1 MGDDFEN
8 WLSERKKEAP
18 VDNGELSI
26 GTIVGDYRIVA
37 LLGRGGFAEV
47 YRAVSSNNEHVAI
60 KILHRQDAQSRLRF
74 EREAKILSQ
83 IHHANTPRLITF
95 GILGSRPYL
104 VMELLRADELPHTG
118 RAVGRLI
125 RKVCAAVTALHKM
138 GYVHRDIKPANI
150 LWRGNEPVLID
161 YGLACPFSDG
171 IVPPSTLS
179 IVDGHRIVVGTAGYA
194 APEQFA
200 GGKIDASTDIH
211 AIGMLANSCFEG
223 RPPWRWRKIIDRA
236 TNSRSNARYKTAK
249 KLARA
254 VSRRYIPILGWSVVG
269 IALLCLLLLL
279 CGAAAYAF
287 FAINFMAG
295 FSWID
300 LSESRESER
309 IKRKAL
315 YLPEQI
321 SMTDIDMLTSYDCCE
336 VLQRHPE
343 LIDKIGVER
352 LCHTF
357 SDRGREFGRLIKG
370 NPGLEKQIDLSRLPF
385 NAYEFVRFLLECPHL
400 VDRVDKKLLSQ
411 NWDWLLPVHPEWR
424 DKCDFS
430 KLNSYEWG
438 VLLAKTDCFD
448 NECDFAKLN
457 GSAWAEILQH
467 TDRLDS
473 KCDFTKL
480 KVDDWVKVLEKTRRF
495 DGRLDASGFKGKDWV
510 KVLETRPDLISVC
523 SNVFTGADVAI
534 VLKEFP
540 WMTNKC
546 DLSSLTPRDWGEV
559 LKDNP
564 QFLPLWNRQGYK
576 SSDWHSFAKGY
587 FEFDDDAELTL
598 YKVKALWLNEEDQ
611 KSIDKYI
618 IYFDEQEINDIRFQ
632 QAMKRAKK
640 GDCDAINLIGVW
652 FQGFGDDAPVERNDK
667 LAVMWYMKGVSANNP
682 ESMALLGDCYRNG
695 IGLET
700 NLVRAVE
707 LYKMSAERNCALGT
721 FLLGE
726 CYLLGVGTSANAS
739 EAVRLFRA
747 AKETVEWNDYKLQK
761 KIYYRL
767 GGCYED
773 GIGVPVDLCQAREW
787 YSEAARKG
795 CEQSR
800 VKVESMDSKLNASS
814 GVKR

>member
-1 MGDDFEN
+1 MISDFEN
-8 WLSERKKEAP
+8 WLSKREKESP

-60 KILHRQDAQSRLRF
+60 KILHRQDEQSRLRF

-118 RAVGRLI
+118 RAVARII

-236 TNSRSNARYKTAK
+236 TNSRNNARYKTAK

-295 FSWID
+295 FSWRD
-300 LSESRESER
+300 LSEIKESER

-315 YLPEQI
+315 YLPEHV
-321 SMTDIDMLTSYDCCE
+321 SMTDVDMLTSSECFE

-343 LIDKIGVER
+343 LIDKIGIEK
-352 LCHTF
+352 LCSGF
-357 SDRGREFGRLIKG
+357 DWGRPLGRLMRG
-370 NPGLEKQIDLSRLPF
+370 VPWLEEKIDVSKLQFDDNNL
-385 NAYEFVRFLLECPHL
+385 VGFLEECPHL
-400 VDRVDKKLLSQ
+400 IDRVDKKCSP
-411 NWDWLLPVHPEWR
+411 WCWSHLLPIHPEWR
-424 DKCDFS
+424 DRCDIGKFD
-430 KLNSYEWG
+430 SYHWG
-438 VLLAKTDCFD
+438 VLLAKTDRFD

-457 GSAWAEILQH
+457 GRAWREILTR
-467 TDRLDS
+467 TDRLAS

-480 KVDDWVKVLEKTRRF
+480 KSDDWVEILVATSRF
-495 DGRLDASGFKGKDWV
+495 DDQFDASGFKGEDWV
-510 KVLETRPDLISVC
+510 RVLRVRPDLISAC
-523 SNVFTGADVAI
+523 RNVFTGVDAVS
-534 VLKEFP
+534 VLEEFP

-546 DLSSLTPRDWGEV
+546 DFSTLSSHDWGEV

-564 QFLPLWNRQGYK
+564 QFLSLWHHQGYK
-576 SSDWHSFAKGY
+576 AADWHSFAKGY

-598 YKVKALWLNEEDQ
+598 YKVKALRLNEVDQ
-611 KSIDKYI
+611 KSITKYI
-618 IYFDEQEINDIRFQ
+618 VDFDEQEVNDIRFRQ
-632 QAMKRAKK
+632 CMKRAEK
-640 GDCDAINLIGVW
+640 GDCDALNLIGRW
-652 FQGFGDDAPVERNDK
+652 FQGLEDDAPVERNDM

-682 ESMALLGDCYRNG
+682 ESMARLGDCYRNG

-707 LYKMSAERNCALGT
+707 LYKMSAERNCALGA

-726 CYLLGVGTSANAS
+726 CYLLGIGTNENAS
-739 EAVRLFRA
+739 EAVRLFHA
-747 AKETVEWNDYKLQK
+747 AEKSVKWDDYMLERKVC
-761 KIYYRL
+761 YRL
-767 GGCYED
+767 GNCYED
-773 GIGVPVDLCQAREW
+773 GIGVKVNLHNAVHW
-787 YSEAARKG
+787 YKNAARHG

-800 VKVESMDSKLNASS
+800 AKIEAIDSKLKASS
-814 GVKR
+814 GAKR